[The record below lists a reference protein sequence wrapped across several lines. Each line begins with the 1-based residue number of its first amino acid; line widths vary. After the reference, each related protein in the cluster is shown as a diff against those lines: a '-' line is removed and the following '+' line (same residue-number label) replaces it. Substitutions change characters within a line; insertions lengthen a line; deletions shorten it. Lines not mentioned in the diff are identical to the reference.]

1 MGRFNR
7 GVGQGPRVYVHTGVL
22 NVSTLVHT
30 LLVFPVQILDDGR
43 VTDSQGRTIRCVH
56 VVMCGGAPRGR
67 AELAVEGGAV
77 ILRPDLTRGRTWS
90 LEVGWSC
97 ALGCEG
103 GEGGVEVRR

>member
-43 VTDSQGRTIRCVH
+43 VTDSQGRTIRCVYMWLLC
-56 VVMCGGAPRGR
+56 VGGLPGAGLSWQWRG
-67 AELAVEGGAV
+67 
-77 ILRPDLTRGRTWS
+77 GR
-90 LEVGWSC
+90 LFC
-97 ALGCEG
+97 AQT
-103 GEGGVEVRR
+103 